1 MGSASFKNHFRMP
14 FTLAEAAKFY
24 VKNIH
29 VLSST
34 IMYLAQ
40 QIAADG
46 IWD

>member
-1 MGSASFKNHFRMP
+1 MVQLRLRTILTP
-14 FTLAEAAKFY
+14 FTLGSRKILCEEY
-24 VKNIH
+24 Y